1 MENTT
6 MTNGTVATTNAMTDA
21 ATRVRFACPQP
32 ATSTLLAPVFGGH
45 QGRIVPSG
53 AARPGAGLSSSTTT
67 TTYTFNDVVDIR
79 SGRPPV

>member
-6 MTNGTVATTNAMTDA
+6 MTHGTVAMTNAMTGA

-32 ATSTLLAPVFGGH
+32 AISTPVFGAG
-45 QGRIVPSG
+45 QGRIVPTA
-53 AARPGAGLSSSTTT
+53 AARPGTGLSSITTT
-67 TTYTFNDVVDIR
+67 NTYSDVVDIR